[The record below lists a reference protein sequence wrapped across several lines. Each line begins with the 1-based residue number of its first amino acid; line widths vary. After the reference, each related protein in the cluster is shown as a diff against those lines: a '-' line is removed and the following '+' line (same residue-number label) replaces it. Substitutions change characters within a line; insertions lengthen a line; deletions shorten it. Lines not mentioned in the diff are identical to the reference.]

1 MTANGLR
8 RRIRARQKA
17 HMMWR
22 HSLLRSLRFR
32 LAVLVAAVV
41 LATGAAAAALAWT
54 LALANDHV
62 SELSSAQRRLEDL
75 SAISSRVGDYA
86 LAALQTTQS
95 RELQTD
101 RLSLPRKRVQ
111 ETMERFSQNVAGE
124 VNRRGERDG
133 AIIAASRGRMLAHMK
148 ASFDILDRQV
158 MQLIRDAREG
168 QPQAAETV
176 RTALDMF
183 AGSFGPALSQAIEGE
198 RVAAR
203 DAETAMAQL
212 RARLA
217 PIATLAVVAAA
228 LLAFLLYRAVAGPL
242 LLRLSE
248 VATAAADIARGRT
261 DIRLA
266 VRGHD
271 ELSLVTTRFNRMALH
286 LSRREARLLSAQS
299 RLQEIVDAR
308 TAELRQANERLSDI
322 DRARRRF
329 FTDVS
334 HELRTPLTVILGEAD
349 VTLRGKRDREDLAA
363 ALATIRARARRLHR
377 RVEDLLR
384 VARSENGQLDL
395 EFEPMS
401 LAEIAEQAREGVA
414 PAAKAK
420 QIEIVAGALADEM
433 VEADAEWMRQVVEGL
448 ISNAVR
454 HSPPGSEIRLSV
466 ASGPHGMTLAVED
479 QGEGIPA
486 ADLPHVFE
494 RFYRGGREKEG
505 SGFGIGLALARWIVE
520 RHGGRIAIDS
530 RTAAPGRRSGTT
542 VSITLP
548 SLTPR
553 VAIGAGS

>member
-1 MTANGLR
+1 
-8 RRIRARQKA
+8 
-17 HMMWR
+17 MWR
-22 HSLLRSLRFR
+22 HSLRSLRFR

-41 LATGAAAAALAWT
+41 LTTGAAAAALVWT
-54 LALANDHV
+54 LALADDHV

-111 ETMERFSQNVAGE
+111 ETMARFSQNVAGE
-124 VNRRGERDG
+124 VSRRGERDG

-148 ASFDILDRQV
+148 ASFDVLDRQV

-168 QPQAAETV
+168 QPQAADSV
-176 RTALDMF
+176 RIALDMF
-183 AGSFGPALSQAIEGE
+183 AGSFGPSLSQAIEGE

-203 DAETAMAQL
+203 DAEAAMAQL

-228 LLAFLLYRAVAGPL
+228 LLAFLLYRAVASPL

-248 VATAAADIARGRT
+248 VAAAAADIARGRT

-271 ELSLVTTRFNRMALH
+271 ELSLLTTRFNRMALH

-308 TAELRQANERLSDI
+308 TAELRRANERLSDT

-349 VTLRGKRDREDLAA
+349 VTLRGKPDREDLAA
-363 ALATIRARARRLHR
+363 ALATIRVRARRLHR

-401 LAEIAEQAREGVA
+401 LAEIASQAREGVA
-414 PAAKAK
+414 PAAKAR
-420 QIEIVAGALADEM
+420 QIEIVADALADEM

-454 HSPPGSEIRLSV
+454 HSSPGSEIRLSV
-466 ASGPHGMTLAVED
+466 ASGPQGATLSVD
-479 QGEGIPA
+479 DDGEGIPA

-494 RFYRGGREKEG
+494 RFYRGGGEKEG

-542 VSITLP
+542 VSIILP